1 MINTKDLGV
10 FENGN
15 GGEITIQNNDVLLA
29 DQLYQQAYIALFG
42 GNVEANTRGDEVA
55 GQIRQDWWGNSYLFG
70 NTPNK
75 QFNSETERALNNNP
89 LTSKGSINIIN
100 AVKTDLK
107 YLSSVASVTVD
118 ATVLSAAKIVI
129 LITLTI
135 PKNNQTAV
143 MQITWDN
150 AKNELI
156 IDRTI

>member
-1 MINTKDLGV
+1 MISTKDLGV

-15 GGEITIQNNDVLLA
+15 GGEITVQNDDLLLA
-29 DQLYQQAYIALFG
+29 DQLYQQAYVALFG
-42 GNVEANTRGDEVA
+42 GNVEANTRGDEVT

-89 LTSKGSINIIN
+89 LTSKGRVNIIN
-100 AVKTDLK
+100 AVQTDLK
-107 YLSSVASVTVD
+107 YLSLVARVTVD
-118 ATVLSAAKIVI
+118 ANVLSSAKLAL
-129 LITLTI
+129 LITLSI

-143 MQITWDN
+143 MQITSDN

-156 IDRTI
+156 TDRII